1 VIAFKDFRL
10 VDGIMGSDWSGL
22 DNFRRLFG
30 GADFPLALR
39 NTVTIS
45 LLRLCFGFFAP
56 IALALMLNEIRVPW
70 FKRTIQTVTY
80 IPYFLS
86 WVILGGIF
94 LIMFAQNG
102 PVNQLAMMVGVEPV
116 EFLTNDFWFIVV
128 IIVTGIWQ
136 AAGQIDVAV
145 RRGVA
150 PAEAG
155 VMFAAFVVAFV
166 ASAGVVGG
174 GLVLVDTTW
183 WVRVG
188 AATGLLGGSIL
199 LAGDF
204 PSTIARRL
212 PRLGA
217 SGDRVRVSWRAVL
230 GFLGYFLGQGSA
242 ALVLTYGLT
251 DQWVWPV
258 GPAYAVAWAI
268 GFLVA
273 PVPAGVGIREAALL
287 LLLSSSLVDDAVLA
301 MSILLR
307 AAAIAGELLV
317 IVSGAVARRYVRTDA
332 GMP

>member
-1 VIAFKDFRL
+1 VVDNDICMRL
-10 VDGIMGSDWSGL
+10 WIDRLRPVLIVLGLVAMAWALKGAVDGIAEFGWPSWWIACGAIGLAAAGIYSAGTAWSQIVLGRH
-22 DNFRRLFG
+22 DYRLSHAFV
-30 GADFPLALR
+30 GAQ
-39 NTVTIS
+39 I
-45 LLRLCFGFFAP
+45 GKY
-56 IALALMLNEIRVPW
+56 VP
-70 FKRTIQTVTY
+70 
-80 IPYFLS
+80 
-86 WVILGGIF
+86 G
-94 LIMFAQNG
+94 
-102 PVNQLAMMVGVEPV
+102 
-116 EFLTNDFWFIVV
+116 
-128 IIVTGIWQ
+128 GIWQ